1 MKVYTDLYNGDCKD
15 ELKKLLKSIKE
26 RMNQLKSY
34 PDIGKKTTYK
44 NHRSISLGHY
54 SIIYKREIG
63 KIIITAFW
71 DNRQD
76 SPNLLDYLK
85 NNWNGVQ
92 QHVSYAI
99 AILPSCCTIVSCSNL
114 KYLTLLPSFGNFDL
128 KLNQMG
134 KNTSIS
140 LGSHFEN
147 FIPCR
152 RFL

>member
-85 NNWNGVQ
+85 NN
-92 QHVSYAI
+92 
-99 AILPSCCTIVSCSNL
+99 
-114 KYLTLLPSFGNFDL
+114 
-128 KLNQMG
+128 
-134 KNTSIS
+134 
-140 LGSHFEN
+140 
-147 FIPCR
+147 
-152 RFL
+152 